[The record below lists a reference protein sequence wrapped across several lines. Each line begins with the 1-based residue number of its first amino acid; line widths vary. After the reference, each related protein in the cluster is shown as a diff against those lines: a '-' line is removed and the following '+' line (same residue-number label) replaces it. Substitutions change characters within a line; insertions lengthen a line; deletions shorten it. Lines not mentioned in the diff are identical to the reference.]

1 MIHDM
6 AVITD
11 SRCNGLFMFFS
22 TAREKLENL
31 NKIQRRGRVLPQEHI
46 SRFEV
51 KLWRDSYS
59 ISVQLHSSTR
69 RCVTAEHFHAC
80 HLAAVWSHGF

>member
-11 SRCNGLFMFFS
+11 SRCNGLFTFFS
-22 TAREKLENL
+22 TAREKLENF
-31 NKIQRRGRVLPQEHI
+31 NKIQRRGRFYLKNI

-59 ISVQLHSSTR
+59 ILVQLHSST
-69 RCVTAEHFHAC
+69 
-80 HLAAVWSHGF
+80 